1 MTIQPNERLDR
12 FLWEALRD
20 RLRWSLAGFAVVG
33 AIAHVP
39 VVGEHLR
46 EAPYMGWE
54 FIVLIAACLAIAVAA
69 IHWDSAAVYA
79 AASLT
84 CGLAVLGYILT
95 RLVAFPMLSDDVGN
109 WFEPLGVVS
118 IAAEYAVVGIAI
130 AALRRNWS
138 SMSD

>member
-54 FIVLIAACLAIAVAA
+54 FIVLIAACLAIAAAA
-69 IHWDSAAVYA
+69 IYWVSAAA
-79 AASLT
+79 AYT
-84 CGLAVLGYILT
+84 
-95 RLVAFPMLSDDVGN
+95 
-109 WFEPLGVVS
+109 
-118 IAAEYAVVGIAI
+118 
-130 AALRRNWS
+130 AALS
-138 SMSD
+138 Q